1 MYLRLPLWQW
11 GAGNICLLLFSSWKV
26 NIVKKTHCNNGV
38 VDTFRQCVPGLT
50 FAQFVYCLREVCLL
64 FHFWMIPVTLLH
76 SLMDKSYKVSDVV
89 SIVTRLMRWQH
100 LVSTALTQSI
110 NARSYALQVLTSTD
124 FITWSTSAFIERIKA
139 VETRCCRCINHVMT
153 DTTSVS
159 KVLKIQMDSSNSGWT
174 VSFEHHCTKQQQQ

>member
-1 MYLRLPLWQW
+1 MCSWTYFCSVCILFEGSVFTLPFL
-11 GAGNICLLLFSSWKV
+11 NDRIRNYICQK
-26 NIVKKTHCNNGV
+26 N
-38 VDTFRQCVPGLT
+38 
-50 FAQFVYCLREVCLL
+50 
-64 FHFWMIPVTLLH
+64 IPVTLLH

-139 VETRCCRCINHVMT
+139 VETRCCRCINRVMT